1 MDGALGASLSILKVL
16 YETAELYNKMAH
28 INERTLNEIALLAC
42 MKDQIESSKRMAGNQ
57 IVEKY
62 MNDIHNRL
70 MKLKTLVENVEHQNF
85 IRRIMYTKKIEKT
98 ARQVAECVK
107 KLKLLLEMKRDLSA
121 SSKLDIANI
130 ISDVNGRAFWDANFG
145 SDNLIVRQN
154 LFFSALR
161 LSTNLLSSEIDFLK
175 KVVNDDN
182 DEFISAFEFQEWLD
196 LFGDYTVVMRRTID
210 SLFDANTEEVY
221 TWYYKNC
228 SKTMMYKLLAD
239 SSSSIRLIIRRHT
252 TQRGVLIANFYIS
265 QQSSLCSL
273 YIRNKNNVFTVE
285 RMIDMSNDEVYAYE
299 SLRVFVSP
307 NLHEIVKS
315 LFYFITGGQVVEEM
329 SWQNMRHQFADKTI
343 ADNTNTSSNR
353 PNVSTSAN
361 TNPISELL
369 ENINPFPSIRDK
381 LPELPEIPTLTS
393 ISSKID
399 SLFCFSSKR

>member
-16 YETAELYNKMAH
+16 YETAELYNKMSH

-62 MNDIHNRL
+62 MTDIHNRL

-98 ARQVAECVK
+98 AKQVAECVK

-145 SDNLIVRQN
+145 SDNLIIRQN

-228 SKTMMYKLLAD
+228 SKSTTYKLLTD
-239 SSSSIRLIIRRHT
+239 NTTRLIIRRHT

-265 QQSSLCSL
+265 LQSSLCTL

-285 RMIDMSNDEVYAYE
+285 RLIDMSSDEIYAYE
-299 SLRVFVSP
+299 SLTVFVSP
-307 NLHEIVKS
+307 NLYEIVKS
-315 LFYFITGGQVVEEM
+315 ILYFITGGQVIEEP
-329 SWQNMRHQFADKTI
+329 SWQNMRHQFVDKTI
-343 ADNTNTSSNR
+343 ADNTNTNTHTHTHT
-353 PNVSTSAN
+353 NTN
-361 TNPISELL
+361 TNPISGLL
-369 ENINPFPSIRDK
+369 ENINPFPTILDK
-381 LPELPEIPTLTS
+381 LPDLPELPTLTS
-393 ISSKID
+393 ISSKFD
-399 SLFCFSSKR
+399 SLFCFSTKRT

>member
-85 IRRIMYTKKIEKT
+85 IRRIMHTKKIEKT
-98 ARQVAECVK
+98 AKQVAECVK

-145 SDNLIVRQN
+145 SDNLIIRQN

-210 SLFDANTEEVY
+210 SLFDGNTEEVY

-239 SSSSIRLIIRRHT
+239 SSTHLIIRRHT

-265 QQSSLCSL
+265 QQSSLCTL

-285 RMIDMSNDEVYAYE
+285 RIIDMSNDEVYAYE
-299 SLRVFVSP
+299 SLRVFVSH

-315 LFYFITGGQVVEEM
+315 LLYFITGGQVIEEM

-343 ADNTNTSSNR
+343 ADNTNIHTH
-353 PNVSTSAN
+353 AN
-361 TNPISELL
+361 TTTNSIGGLL
-369 ENINPFPSIRDK
+369 ENINPFPAILDK
-381 LPELPEIPTLTS
+381 LPELPTFTS
-393 ISSKID
+393 ISSKFD
-399 SLFCFSSKR
+399 SLFCFSTKR

>member
-16 YETAELYNKMAH
+16 YETAELYNKMSH

-98 ARQVAECVK
+98 AKQVAECVK

-228 SKTMMYKLLAD
+228 SKTMMYKLLSD

-265 QQSSLCSL
+265 HQSSLCTL
-273 YIRNKNNVFTVE
+273 YIRNKNNVFTLE
-285 RMIDMSNDEVYAYE
+285 RIIDMSNDEVYAYE

-315 LFYFITGGQVVEEM
+315 LLYFITGGQVVEEM
-329 SWQNMRHQFADKTI
+329 SWQNMRHQFTDKII

-353 PNVSTSAN
+353 PNASTSAN

-381 LPELPEIPTLTS
+381 LPELPELPTLTS

>member
-1 MDGALGASLSILKVL
+1 MDGALGASLSILKAL

-70 MKLKTLVENVEHQNF
+70 SKLKMLVENVEHQNF

-98 ARQVAECVK
+98 AKQVAECVK

-130 ISDVNGRAFWDANFG
+130 ISDGNGRAFWDANFG
-145 SDNLIVRQN
+145 SDNLIIRQN

-182 DEFISAFEFQEWLD
+182 DEYISAFEFQEWID

-221 TWYYKNC
+221 TWYHKNC
-228 SKTMMYKLLAD
+228 SKTTMYKLLTDDA
-239 SSSSIRLIIRRHT
+239 IRLIIRRHT
-252 TQRGVLIANFYIS
+252 TQRGVLIANFYI
-265 QQSSLCSL
+265 QPHSSLCSL

-285 RMIDMSNDEVYAYE
+285 RIIDMSNDEIYAYE
-299 SLRVFVSP
+299 SLTVFISP

-315 LFYFITGGQVVEEM
+315 LLYFITGGEVIEEP

-343 ADNTNTSSNR
+343 SDNTHT
-353 PNVSTSAN
+353 N

-381 LPELPEIPTLTS
+381 LPDLPTFTS
-393 ISSKID
+393 ISSKFD
-399 SLFCFSSKR
+399 SLFCFSTKR

>member
-16 YETAELYNKMAH
+16 YETAELYNKMTH

-85 IRRIMYTKKIEKT
+85 IRKIMYTKKIEKT
-98 ARQVAECVK
+98 AKQVAECVK

-145 SDNLIVRQN
+145 SDNLIIRQN

-161 LSTNLLSSEIDFLK
+161 LSTNLLSAEIDFLK

-221 TWYYKNC
+221 TWYHKNC
-228 SKTMMYKLLAD
+228 SKTIMYKLLAD
-239 SSSSIRLIIRRHT
+239 SSTHLIIRRHT

-265 QQSSLCSL
+265 QQSSLCTL

-285 RMIDMSNDEVYAYE
+285 RIIDMSNDEIYAYE
-299 SLRVFVSP
+299 SMTALVSP
-307 NLHEIVKS
+307 NLYEIVKS
-315 LFYFITGGQVVEEM
+315 LLYFITGGQVIEEM

-343 ADNTNTSSNR
+343 ADNTNT
-353 PNVSTSAN
+353 N
-361 TNPISELL
+361 TNPNPISELL

-381 LPELPEIPTLTS
+381 LPELPTLTS
-393 ISSKID
+393 ISSKFD

>member
-57 IVEKY
+57 VVEKY

-70 MKLKTLVENVEHQNF
+70 MKLKMLVENVEHQNF

-98 ARQVAECVK
+98 AKQVAECVK

-145 SDNLIVRQN
+145 SDNLIIRQN

-161 LSTNLLSSEIDFLK
+161 LSTNLLSAEIDFLK

-210 SLFDANTEEVY
+210 SLFDGNTEEVY

-239 SSSSIRLIIRRHT
+239 SKTHLIIRRHT

-265 QQSSLCSL
+265 QQSSLCTL

-285 RMIDMSNDEVYAYE
+285 RIIDMSNDEIYAYE
-299 SLRVFVSP
+299 SMTALVSP
-307 NLHEIVKS
+307 NLYEIVKS
-315 LFYFITGGQVVEEM
+315 LLYFITGGQVIEEM

-343 ADNTNTSSNR
+343 ADTVHTNTNT
-353 PNVSTSAN
+353 N

-381 LPELPEIPTLTS
+381 LPELPTLTS
-393 ISSKID
+393 ISSKFD

>member
-1 MDGALGASLSILKVL
+1 MDGALGASLSILKAL
-16 YETAELYNKMAH
+16 YETAELYNKMSH

-70 MKLKTLVENVEHQNF
+70 MKLKMLVENVEHQNF

-98 ARQVAECVK
+98 AKQVADCVK

-130 ISDVNGRAFWDANFG
+130 ISDVNGRTFWDANFG
-145 SDNLIVRQN
+145 SDNLIIRQN

-175 KVVNDDN
+175 KIVNDDN
-182 DEFISAFEFQEWLD
+182 DEFISAFEFQEWID

-228 SKTMMYKLLAD
+228 SKSATYKLLTD
-239 SSSSIRLIIRRHT
+239 NTVRLIIRRHT
-252 TQRGVLIANFYIS
+252 TQRGVLIANFYI
-265 QQSSLCSL
+265 QLCSSLCSL

-285 RMIDMSNDEVYAYE
+285 RITDMSNDEVYAYE
-299 SLRVFVSP
+299 SLRVLTSP

-315 LFYFITGGQVVEEM
+315 ILYFITGGEVVEEP
-329 SWQNMRHQFADKTI
+329 SWQNMRHHFADKTI
-343 ADNTNTSSNR
+343 PDN
-353 PNVSTSAN
+353 AH
-361 TNPISELL
+361 TNPISELF
-369 ENINPFPSIRDK
+369 ETINPFPSIRDK
-381 LPELPEIPTLTS
+381 LPDLPTLTS
-393 ISSKID
+393 ITSKFD
-399 SLFCFSSKR
+399 SLFCFSTKR

>member
-70 MKLKTLVENVEHQNF
+70 MKLKMLVENVEHQNF
-85 IRRIMYTKKIEKT
+85 IRKIMYTKKIEKT
-98 ARQVAECVK
+98 AKQVAECVK

-145 SDNLIVRQN
+145 SDNLIIRQN

-210 SLFDANTEEVY
+210 SLFDANTEEVF
-221 TWYYKNC
+221 TWYY
-228 SKTMMYKLLAD
+228 
-239 SSSSIRLIIRRHT
+239 
-252 TQRGVLIANFYIS
+252 
-265 QQSSLCSL
+265 
-273 YIRNKNNVFTVE
+273 
-285 RMIDMSNDEVYAYE
+285 
-299 SLRVFVSP
+299 
-307 NLHEIVKS
+307 
-315 LFYFITGGQVVEEM
+315 
-329 SWQNMRHQFADKTI
+329 
-343 ADNTNTSSNR
+343 
-353 PNVSTSAN
+353 
-361 TNPISELL
+361 
-369 ENINPFPSIRDK
+369 
-381 LPELPEIPTLTS
+381 
-393 ISSKID
+393 
-399 SLFCFSSKR
+399 